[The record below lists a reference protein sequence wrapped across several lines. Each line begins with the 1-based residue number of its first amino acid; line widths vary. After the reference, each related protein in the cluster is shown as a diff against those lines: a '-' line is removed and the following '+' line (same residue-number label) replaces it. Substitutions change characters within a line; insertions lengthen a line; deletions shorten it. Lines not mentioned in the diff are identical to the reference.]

1 MVDTHYNHHR
11 KLTNRKIQMK
21 GKYFFIENRKE
32 IEIQEFDYKYVQNA
46 LLKEFDRHATRT
58 YCYTVV
64 VKRTFDSLGNPEYD
78 VRTLDLADIYY
89 DNTELCVL
97 KLMKDQICFH
107 NVKIQDLPMPPLQKE
122 YMDWKAGKI
131 APKQIAA
138 PVTVE
143 VPPPPARKRIDIAID
158 DPRLRE
164 IEEMETDKKI
174 VPMEVLDWVV
184 NMPIRAHEAGVNIQA
199 MSEKQLNLS
208 SALLQHSEYMNS
220 LYSKLTNVLEQLFP
234 LKPTFTQKLFGKTDV
249 KVSTLDL
256 NHIMQQLNAAVMYDT
271 TKFEGVQVMFDELTE
286 KVEAIESDLTQGIV
300 GCEFQIARAEDS
312 FEFDL
317 MKERLSKMSIV
328 NDYTAGD
335 LVTMNKLYMIDVNR
349 MRDIQTTTIPLIIM
363 RLRKQVGDVVDSET
377 IDIIRNLAYG
387 KKK

>member
-1 MVDTHYNHHR
+1 
-11 KLTNRKIQMK
+11 MK

-138 PVTVE
+138 PVNVE

-300 GCEFQIARAEDS
+300 GCEFQIARSEDS

>member
-1 MVDTHYNHHR
+1 
-11 KLTNRKIQMK
+11 MK

-64 VKRTFDSLGNPEYD
+64 VKRTYDSLGNPSYD
-78 VRTLDLADIYY
+78 VRTLNLADIFY

-122 YMDWKAGKI
+122 YMDWKAGKAKPMI
-131 APKQIAA
+131 VSPMQ
-138 PVTVE
+138 VE
-143 VPPPPARKRIDIAID
+143 VPPAPVRTRIEISED
-158 DPRLRE
+158 DPRLPE
-164 IEEMETDKKI
+164 IEEMNTDGKFL
-174 VPMEVLDWVV
+174 PMEVLDWVV
-184 NMPIRAHEAGVNIQA
+184 NMPIRAHEAGVSIQA

-208 SALLQHSEYMNS
+208 SVLLQHSEYMNS

-249 KVSTLDL
+249 KVANLDL
-256 NHIMQQLNAAVMYDT
+256 NSIMQKLNSAVMYDT
-271 TKFEGVQVMFDELTE
+271 TKFEGVQVLFDELNE
-286 KVEAIESDLTQGIV
+286 KVKAIESNLTQGIG
-300 GCEFQIARAEDS
+300 GCEYQIARAEDS

-328 NDYTAGD
+328 NDYTSGD
-335 LVTMNKLYMIDVNR
+335 LLTMNKLYMIDVNR

-363 RLRKQVGDVVDSET
+363 RLRKQVGDVVDADT